1 MTRAKNELGRN
12 EDFMQ
17 LYSRLES
24 MFAHMQDPAASNA
37 LAFQKGTVLLWEVG
51 IWLSTVMAAWE
62 AEVGSQ

>member
-24 MFAHMQDPAASNA
+24 MFAHMQDPVASNA
-37 LAFQKGTVLLWEVG
+37 LAFQKGAVLLWEVG

-62 AEVGSQ
+62 AKVGSQ